1 MSPRS
6 AKVFPTKTFHGKIRS
21 KCLRGR
27 DGTRRRR
34 RGLSTGLS
42 TERRGCRGG
51 AKKRARF
58 AIKSPIKLFEWSLR
72 VHKGTKSKLR
82 PKSPNGRSK
91 AVNLFEGIFITADG
105 RRVGRRESGDA
116 TEVRARQ
123 SGAQISAASRPVTH
137 PSNAHPFF
145 R

>member
-1 MSPRS
+1 MNGP
-6 AKVFPTKTFHGKIRS
+6 
-21 KCLRGR
+21 
-27 DGTRRRR
+27 
-34 RGLSTGLS
+34 
-42 TERRGCRGG
+42 
-51 AKKRARF
+51 F
-58 AIKSPIKLFEWSLR
+58 A

-82 PKSPNGRSK
+82 PKSPNGRRK

-137 PSNAHPFF
+137 PLQRQCHEHLDSETDMDAEGRLLEVKKVDINTFENNTTLT
-145 R
+145 

>member
-1 MSPRS
+1 M
-6 AKVFPTKTFHGKIRS
+6 
-21 KCLRGR
+21 
-27 DGTRRRR
+27 
-34 RGLSTGLS
+34 S

-72 VHKGTKSKLR
+72 RPQRNKVEAEAEVAERTKEGSKSFR
-82 PKSPNGRSK
+82 GYFHN
-91 AVNLFEGIFITADG
+91 G

-137 PSNAHPFF
+137 PLQRQCYEHLDSETDMDAEGRLLEVKKVDINTFENNTTLT
-145 R
+145 

>member
-1 MSPRS
+1 MAKS
-6 AKVFPTKTFHGKIRS
+6 A
-21 KCLRGR
+21 
-27 DGTRRRR
+27 
-34 RGLSTGLS
+34 LSVSAEGMAHEGGEEGWALGWALS
-42 TERRGCRGG
+42 GEGVEEVQ
-51 AKKRARF
+51 KKRARF

>member
-1 MSPRS
+1 MSR
-6 AKVFPTKTFHGKIRS
+6 
-21 KCLRGR
+21 
-27 DGTRRRR
+27 
-34 RGLSTGLS
+34 
-42 TERRGCRGG
+42 RGG
-51 AKKRARF
+51 AKKRERMRF
-58 AIKSPIKLFEWSLR
+58 AIKSPIKLLNGPV

-82 PKSPNGRSK
+82 PKSPNGRRK

-137 PSNAHPFF
+137 PSNGNAMSILTP
-145 R
+145 RRTWMLKADY